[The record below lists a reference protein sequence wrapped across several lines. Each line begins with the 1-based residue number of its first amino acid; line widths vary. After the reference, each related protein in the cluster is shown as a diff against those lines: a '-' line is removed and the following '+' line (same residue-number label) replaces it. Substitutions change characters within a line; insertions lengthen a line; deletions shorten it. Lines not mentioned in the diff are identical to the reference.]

1 MSDSEEIQTALDKL
15 IGLKDAAN
23 GWTSTIQPSGY
34 WGNLT
39 SPVISHREASE
50 KYKSLEEAL
59 HRTIDAQLMIL
70 VFAISLHPLK
80 DKTRTEWATIHNAET
95 LARAINGG
103 AE

>member
-1 MSDSEEIQTALDKL
+1 MALDKL
-15 IGLKDAAN
+15 TGLKDAAN

-39 SPVISHREASE
+39 NPVIAHRKASE
-50 KYKSLEEAL
+50 RYKSLEEAL
-59 HRTIDAQLMIL
+59 NRTIDAQLGIL
-70 VFAISLHPLK
+70 QFAAKLHPLK

-103 AE
+103 AK